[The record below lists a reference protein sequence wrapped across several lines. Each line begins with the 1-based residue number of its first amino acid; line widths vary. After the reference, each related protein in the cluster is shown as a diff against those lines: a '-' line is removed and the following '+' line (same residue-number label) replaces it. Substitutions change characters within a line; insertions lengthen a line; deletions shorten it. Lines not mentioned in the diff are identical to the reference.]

1 MTRRGLGP
9 DTSDKPA
16 EDPTATRA
24 AKGSAQ
30 EAIGKLIGD
39 DAARLRGAAQ
49 KKAARAQGAGV
60 KDHSAEQRKP
70 RGADKNDPKTK
81 DL

>member
-1 MTRRGLGP
+1 MT
-9 DTSDKPA
+9 DKPA
-16 EDPTATRA
+16 KDPAATRA

-49 KKAARAQGAGV
+49 QKAASAQGAGV
-60 KDHSAEQRKP
+60 KEDNPEQRKR

>member
-1 MTRRGLGP
+1 MT
-9 DTSDKPA
+9 DKPA
-16 EDPTATRA
+16 KDPAATRA

-49 KKAARAQGAGV
+49 QKAASAQDAG
-60 KDHSAEQRKP
+60 DNPEQRKR
-70 RGADKNDPKTK
+70 RGADKNDPKAK
-81 DL
+81 DF